1 MSFTAADW
9 DKILQQQR
17 TAHGLPPLQPMRPA
31 SEGRV
36 SMRSSLFS
44 SRSLSTWALG
54 LCFLAGLLI
63 GTLLVSRSGPDTRA
77 ALQVILGGY
86 VERRQTLAFA
96 SIAASTFCST
106 FAALAVLFFCGFC
119 TIAQIIIFAVPLFKG
134 LGYGFSIGM
143 LYAQYGTSAVR
154 YVAFLLLPTMFLSTL
169 LLILASRSSLRLS
182 VTLLRSALVAPD
194 ENGSRRIKRYCV
206 KYMIFIGICLLIALF
221 DALLVTRFGGL
232 FVL

>member
-1 MSFTAADW
+1 
-9 DKILQQQR
+9 
-17 TAHGLPPLQPMRPA
+17 MRPA
-31 SEGRV
+31 SEGRA

-54 LCFLAGLLI
+54 LCFLAGLLF
-63 GTLLVSRSGPDTRA
+63 GTLLVSRSGLDTRA

-143 LYAQYGTSAVR
+143 LYAQYGTSAIR
-154 YVAFLLLPTMFLSTL
+154 YVSVPA
-169 LLILASRSSLRLS
+169 ASYDVPEHPAADPGRAARRCVCRLRCCVRPS
-182 VTLLRSALVAPD
+182 VAPD

-206 KYMIFIGICLLIALF
+206 KYLIFTGICLLIALF